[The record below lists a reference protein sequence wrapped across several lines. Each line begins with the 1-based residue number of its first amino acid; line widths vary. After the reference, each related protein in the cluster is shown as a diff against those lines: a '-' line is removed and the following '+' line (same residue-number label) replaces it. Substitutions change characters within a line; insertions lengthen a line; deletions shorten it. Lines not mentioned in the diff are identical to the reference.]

1 MPAPRALRR
10 PSWAGARLGLAR
22 WQVGPKPRLLR
33 AVVLLACLI
42 WGGPALAQLKAVEL
56 RPAAELSGLLGRPL
70 RRIEVVVAGARW
82 RGALPSVRAEVGQL
96 LSPELV
102 RRSLDQLLES
112 GKFADARAEVEPE
125 ADGVLLRL
133 LVTPRRVIADVRV
146 TGGVLPDDDALLRT
160 VGAQVGKELVED
172 DLTRIE
178 ARLRDEHERHGFP
191 NARAQVTAIDTD
203 DPLRIA
209 LRVDLQPGTP
219 RRIEQLKFYAWPDPE
234 EPVLRGLLPLYRIKR
249 GDRADREQ
257 LSTADGQFETLL
269 RARGFHRATVEHVLE
284 AAATGGVLL
293 KVNVRAD
300 QRIRISFEGNRLFDA
315 DELTAVLALEDTDDR
330 APETLAEKLRQHYLA
345 RGRVDVQVSP
355 IVRTR
360 PGSPV
365 SDLVFVIREGQPL
378 RVTARNYPCLTRF
391 TPRQVDAEIDSFLAE
406 LPGGELLGPVDPR
419 VSEQVYGPTRGAG
432 MRHPPRDFTPYSY
445 YVPEAYEKAVEH
457 LRDLYRSEG
466 YLSASVGPLTIVRR
480 SCDRRSPAGECIP
493 ERSLAKSNLACSYDD
508 VGVPVELPLPDPG
521 LNCVPDPKRGK
532 RCSSEAALFLPI
544 RLGPR
549 TFLHDVSFEGNRAL
563 VEHSLFAS
571 SELELAVPLNQAELE
586 RARRRIL
593 DGYAEEGFA
602 FADAEL
608 ELDLSPDHTRG
619 RARFV
624 ISEREQVRI
633 SRIVIRGAQAT
644 SERLIR
650 SRVAL
655 EPGGIY
661 RRSLVRR
668 TEERLATLGVF
679 GSVSV
684 GFEDPYVPAREKVVV
699 ITVEE
704 RLAQYVDVRP
714 GLSSG
719 EGFRISFEYGHRNL
733 AGEAIQLTLRA
744 QLNFLPQQFIIEEDV
759 RAKHEAVETRFGR
772 HNSASVEFPE
782 IGLGPLFRLN
792 VEAIDV
798 RDNARDYSLVKDAFI
813 PTLIFRPERR
823 LSAQVG
829 GSLELN
835 TATILGDT
843 GGLEKYIRDSGQ
855 LQTFRVPE
863 GTTFVIAQR
872 ASATWDQRDVPLDAT
887 RGFLISGTIEH
898 VRAKPVGDTAT
909 EAARSS
915 GSGPF
920 DPVLSDFMQYTSRIA
935 GYIPLSKRGM
945 ALALSFRWGLN
956 SQLIQGSHTYPDR
969 LFFMGG
975 VDTIRGFS
983 QDSLIPEDVAQE
995 LLDAQALAE
1004 SDPGDNEL
1012 LTVDRILIRGGDVFV
1027 NPRAELRIPLTDSV
1041 QTALFLDTGNLW
1053 SSLRAFQDRAFRLR
1067 YSAGT
1072 GIRIATPVGPLVFD
1086 YGFNLERILDEFDPS
1101 RKRKRFWEDLGAFH
1115 FSIGLF

>member
-1 MPAPRALRR
+1 MPAPRALRLVHL
-10 PSWAGARLGLAR
+10 ARALALLLGLCWA
-22 WQVGPKPRLLR
+22 
-33 AVVLLACLI
+33 AA
-42 WGGPALAQLKAVEL
+42 AAAQTRAVEL
-56 RPAAELSGLLGRPL
+56 HPAPELSGLAGRPL
-70 RRIEVVVAGARW
+70 RRVEVVVTGTRW
-82 RGALPSVRAEVGQL
+82 RGAAPSVRAEAGQL

-102 RRSLDQLLES
+102 RRSLDELLET
-112 GKFADARAEVEPE
+112 GKFADARAEVE
-125 ADGVLLRL
+125 ADGDTVVLRL
-133 LVTPRRVIADVRV
+133 FVMPRRVIADVRV
-146 TGGVLPDDDALLRT
+146 SGGVLPDDVLVRS
-160 VGAQVGKELVED
+160 VGAQVGRELVEG
-172 DLTRIE
+172 DLERIE
-178 ARLRDEHERHGFP
+178 ARLREEHERHGFP

-209 LRVDLQPGTP
+209 LRIDVTPGTP
-219 RRIEQLKFYAWPDPE
+219 RRVEQRKFYAWPDPD
-234 EPVLRGLLPLYRIKR
+234 EPLLRSLLNHYQVNR
-249 GDRADREQ
+249 GDRADQEQ
-257 LSTADGQFETLL
+257 LENADRQFEALL
-269 RARGFHRATVEHVLE
+269 RARGFHRATVDHGLE

-300 QRIRISFEGNRLFDA
+300 QRIVISFEGNRLFDA
-315 DELTAVLALEDTDDR
+315 DELTSVLALDETDDR
-330 APETLAEKLRQHYLA
+330 APESLAEKLRQHYLA
-345 RGRVDVQVSP
+345 RGRLDVQVTP
-355 IVRTR
+355 ALRTR
-360 PGSPV
+360 RGSPV
-365 SDLVFVIREGQPL
+365 SNLVFVIREGQPL
-378 RVTARNYPCLTRF
+378 RITARNYPCLTRH
-391 TPRQVDAEIDSFLAE
+391 TAGQVDAEIDSFLAE
-406 LPGGELLGPVDPR
+406 LPGGELFGPVDPR
-419 VSEQVYGPTRGAG
+419 ATDPLYGPTQGG
-432 MRHPPRDFTPYSY
+432 GLRHAPRDYNPYSS
-445 YVPEAYEKAVEH
+445 YVPDVYEKAVSH

-466 YLSASVGPLTIVRR
+466 YLSASVGPLTLVRR
-480 SCDRRSPAGECIP
+480 SCDRRSPAGQCIP
-493 ERSLAKSNLACSYDD
+493 ERSLAKSNLACSYDE
-508 VGVPVELPLPDPG
+508 VGVPTELPAPDAG
-521 LNCVPDPKRGK
+521 LSCVPDPKRGK
-532 RCSSEAALFLPI
+532 HCSSEAALYLPI

-549 TFLHDVSFEGNRAL
+549 TFLHDVSFQGNRAL
-563 VEHSLFAS
+563 VEKRLFEAA
-571 SELELAVPLNQAELE
+571 ELELEVPLNQAEMD
-586 RARRRIL
+586 RARRRVL
-593 DGYAEEGFA
+593 DAYAEEGFA
-602 FADAEL
+602 FADAEV
-608 ELDLSPDHTRG
+608 ELDLSRDHTRG

-624 ISEREQVRI
+624 ISEREQVRV
-633 SRIVIRGAQAT
+633 SRIVIKGAEVT

-650 SRVAL
+650 SRIAL
-655 EPGGIY
+655 EPGSVY

-679 GSVSV
+679 GSISV
-684 GFEDPYVPAREKVVV
+684 GFEDPYVPAREKVVIV
-699 ITVEE
+699 SVEE

-792 VEAIDV
+792 IEAIDV

-829 GSLELN
+829 GSMELN

-855 LQTFRVPE
+855 LTTFRVPE
-863 GTTFVIAQR
+863 GSTFVIAER
-872 ASATWDQRDVPLDAT
+872 TSATWDQRDVPLDAT
-887 RGFLISGTIEH
+887 RGFLISGSVEH
-898 VRAKPVGDTAT
+898 VHAKPVGDTAT

-915 GSGPF
+915 GTGPF
-920 DPVLSDFMQYTSRIA
+920 DPVVSDFMQYTSRVA
-935 GYIPLSKRGM
+935 GYVPLSKRGM

-956 SQLIQGSHTYPDR
+956 SQLIVGSHTYPDR

-983 QDSLIPEDVAQE
+983 QDSLIPEDVAQA
-995 LLDAQALAE
+995 LLDAQALSE
-1004 SDPGDNEL
+1004 SDPGDNQL

-1027 NPRAELRIPLTDSV
+1027 NPRAELRIPVTGSV

-1053 SSLRAFQDRAFRLR
+1053 SSLRTFQDLAFRLR
-1067 YSAGT
+1067 YAAGT

-1086 YGFNLERILDEFDPS
+1086 YGFNLERILDELDPK
-1101 RKRKRFWEDLGAFH
+1101 RKRQRFWEDLGAFH

>member
-1 MPAPRALRR
+1 MHVGRLVPAGPSPRRLA
-10 PSWAGARLGLAR
+10 WA
-22 WQVGPKPRLLR
+22 V
-33 AVVLLACLI
+33 
-42 WGGPALAQLKAVEL
+42 ALALGWLLWGTVAAAQARAPAL
-56 RPAAELSGLLGRPL
+56 RPAPDTSALLGRPL
-70 RRIEVVVAGARW
+70 SRVEVLVAGARW
-82 RGALPSVRAEVGQL
+82 RGAGPSVRAEVGQL

-102 RRSLDQLLES
+102 RRSLDELLET
-112 GKFADARAEVEPE
+112 GKFADARAEVE
-125 ADGVLLRL
+125 ADGSGVLLRFR
-133 LVTPRRVIADVRV
+133 VTPRRVIADVRV
-146 TGGVLPDDDALLRT
+146 SGGVLAEDVLLRA
-160 VGAQVGKELVED
+160 VGAQVGRELVES
-172 DLTRIE
+172 DLSAMQ
-178 ARLRDEHERHGFP
+178 ARLRAEHARHGFP
-191 NARAQVTAIDTD
+191 QAQAQVLAIDTD

-209 LRVDLQPGTP
+209 LRIDLTPGPP
-219 RRIEQLKFYAWPDPE
+219 RRVAERKFFAWPDHE
-234 EPVLRGLLPLYRIKR
+234 DPVLRGLLGEYQVSR
-249 GDRADREQ
+249 GDRADEEQ
-257 LSTADGQFETLL
+257 IDAADRAFEQLL
-269 RARGFHRATVEHVLE
+269 RARGFHRAVVGHALVVGEAGKLVLN
-284 AAATGGVLL
+284 
-293 KVNVRAD
+293 VNVHAD

-315 DELTAVLALEDTDDR
+315 DELTAALGLEENDDR
-330 APETLAEKLRQHYLA
+330 APESLAEKLRQHYLM
-345 RGRVDVQVSP
+345 RGRLDVQVTPSL
-355 IVRTR
+355 RTR
-360 PGSPV
+360 PGAAV
-365 SDLVFVIREGQPL
+365 SDLVFTIREGEAL
-378 RVTARNYPCLTRF
+378 RVSSRRYPCLSHF
-391 TPRQVDAEIDSFLAE
+391 DAADVDAEIDSFLAE
-406 LPGGELLGPVDPR
+406 LPGGELFGPVDPR
-419 VSEQVYGPTRGAG
+419 VSEPLYGPQHGQG
-432 MRHPPRDFTPYSY
+432 MRHAPRDFTPYQY
-445 YVPEAYEKAVEH
+445 YVPDVYEKAIEH
-457 LRDLYRSEG
+457 LRDLYRAEG
-466 YLSASVGPLTIVRR
+466 YLSASVGPLSIVRR
-480 SCDRRSPAGECIP
+480 TCDRRSPVGQCLQMGREIQPQAT
-493 ERSLAKSNLACSYDD
+493 CSYDD
-508 VGVPVELPLPDPG
+508 VGIPLEQQALDQT
-521 LNCVPDPKRGK
+521 LNCVPDPKQGK
-532 RCSSEAALFLPI
+532 HCSRDIAVHLPI

-549 TFLHDVSFEGNRAL
+549 TYLHDVAFEGNRAL
-563 VEHSLFAS
+563 VEQKLFAA
-571 SELELAVPLNQAELE
+571 SELELNVPLSQAEMD
-586 RARRRIL
+586 RARRRVL
-593 DGYAEEGFA
+593 DAYAEEGFA
-602 FADAEL
+602 FADAEV

-624 ISEREQVRI
+624 ISEREQVRV
-633 SRIVIRGAQAT
+633 SRIVIKGADNT

-650 SRVAL
+650 SRIAL
-655 EPGGIY
+655 EPGGVY

-679 GSVSV
+679 GSVAV

-733 AGEAIQLTLRA
+733 AGEAIQLTLRS

-823 LSAQVG
+823 LSAQLG

-843 GGLEKYIRDSGQ
+843 SGLAAYVQRSGQ
-855 LQTFRVPE
+855 RTTFRVPE

-887 RGFLISGTIEH
+887 RGFLISGTVEH

-909 EAARSS
+909 RAANSS
-915 GSGPF
+915 GNGPF
-920 DPVLSDFMQYTSRIA
+920 DPVVSDFMQYTSRIA
-935 GYIPLSKRGM
+935 GYIPIRKRGA

-956 SQLIQGSHTYPDR
+956 SQLIKGSHTYPDR

-983 QDSLIPEDVAQE
+983 QDSLIPEDIAQQ
-995 LLDAQALAE
+995 LLDAQSLSE

-1012 LTVDRILIRGGDVFV
+1012 LRVDRILIRGGDVFV
-1027 NPRAELRIPLTDSV
+1027 NPRAELRIPLSDSV
-1041 QTALFLDTGNLW
+1041 QTALFIDAGNLW
-1053 SSLRAFQDRAFRLR
+1053 SSLRAFRDLSFRLR

-1072 GIRIATPVGPLVFD
+1072 GIRISTPVGPLVFD
-1086 YGFNLERILDEFDPS
+1086 YGFNLERIFDELYPDRP
-1101 RKRKRFWEDLGAFH
+1101 RQRFWEDLGAFH